1 MTRWKTSE
9 PASFEELTSLTF
21 TIDNCLRQR
30 EAEKN
35 YKAHKA
41 PSSPLLSVPTPP
53 TLLFSHQWSPCRV
66 GACGWPWRRGK
77 GVWAHCF
84 TAPLRAFS
92 RLSYWSFFFHN
103 MAKLVSDHL
112 NSTDKYLLKVMSA
125 ANKKAITKCWLQKC
139 PLTGILFIFVM
150 KQLHALEQMTCAIRL
165 QRTQE
170 ENVGEMVL
178 SFGSWSRLGEI
189 VQLDHTI
196 LLLTFTAK
204 VTIVLDFVNNHP
216 MTSCSF
222 LFGVYVR
229 VCMFTVFKKKVR
241 YLTSFS
247 LPTWQTSLSGTL
259 ARHRLLYS
267 VRFCASEIAFSWVC
281 ICCSLVFLNYS
292 EFHLKSWLRPQLFSF
307 SHLESESTS
316 HFFILGKDRC
326 WSIYLCHCVLLNQSR
341 DKLFKDILF
350 HYLQIKGKSATA
362 QSEWG
367 SNTGNTSKLLVF

>member
-1 MTRWKTSE
+1 MTRWKTSV
-9 PASFEELTSLTF
+9 PASFEELTSFTF

-41 PSSPLLSVPTPP
+41 PASSPLLSVPTPP
-53 TLLFSHQWSPCRV
+53 THLFSHQWSPCRV

-103 MAKLVSDHL
+103 MVKLVSDHL

-125 ANKKAITKCWLQKC
+125 ANKKAITKSWLQKC

-150 KQLHALEQMTCAIRL
+150 KQLHTLEQMTCAIRL

-216 MTSCSF
+216 TTSCSF

-229 VCMFTVFKKKVR
+229 VCMFTVLKKRSDISPPSAYQPGKPP
-241 YLTSFS
+241 S
-247 LPTWQTSLSGTL
+247 LEPW
-259 ARHRLLYS
+259 
-267 VRFCASEIAFSWVC
+267 
-281 ICCSLVFLNYS
+281 LVTVSYT
-292 EFHLKSWLRPQLFSF
+292 Q
-307 SHLESESTS
+307 
-316 HFFILGKDRC
+316 
-326 WSIYLCHCVLLNQSR
+326 
-341 DKLFKDILF
+341 
-350 HYLQIKGKSATA
+350 
-362 QSEWG
+362 
-367 SNTGNTSKLLVF
+367 